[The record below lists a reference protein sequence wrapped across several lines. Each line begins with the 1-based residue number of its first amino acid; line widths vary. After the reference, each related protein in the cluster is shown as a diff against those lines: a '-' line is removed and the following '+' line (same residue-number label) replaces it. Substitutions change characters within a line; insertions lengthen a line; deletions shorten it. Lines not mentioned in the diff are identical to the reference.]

1 MHSLNAHR
9 KITLLVF
16 GILMFNVCFGQE
28 NYLQAYIVN
37 HNGDTVHG
45 FIDYRNWGK
54 NPDRILFKNQLTDQP
69 IIHTPLS
76 IRNFSVVDEVY
87 VSAILLNDL
96 SPYNVGELEHGKDP
110 NLKPDTIF
118 LQSIVLGEKSLYL
131 YKNSLGKELFY
142 IGEDTTFTLLEYKR
156 YIAEQYTTDV
166 KENKRYLNQLA
177 VYLNACPTIQ
187 KEFKSLKYVRK
198 NLENLFLAYYKCT
211 ETNYVFNKK
220 EEKVTTEF
228 GAVAGLTF
236 NNLHFDPALVYNRKE
251 MAFSTTVGYSVAL
264 FADIILARNQGKWS
278 LYNELAFS
286 PYKVED
292 NMSVYLN
299 ENEYSNI
306 SMTFGY
312 AYLKLNNMIR
322 FKYPVGK
329 TFVFINAGMS
339 NGYALKEINQ
349 VHSDRKFY
357 SSETSEDDEALND
370 TRRYEQGILAGLGAK
385 YHKYSFEFRYEKGNG
400 MSVMLNLNSI
410 TNRFLFLFGYKF

>member
-1 MHSLNAHR
+1 MHLLNLLR

-16 GILMFNVCFGQE
+16 GLLLFNACLAQE
-28 NYLQAYIVN
+28 NYLQAYVIGLK
-37 HNGDTVHG
+37 GDTIHG

-54 NPDRILFKNQLTDQP
+54 NPDTIMFKNQLTDQP

-76 IRNFSVVDEVY
+76 IKNFCVDDEIY
-87 VSAILLNDL
+87 ASAVLLNDI
-96 SPYNVGELEHGKDP
+96 SPFLTGELEHGKEP
-110 NLKPDTIF
+110 NLKKDTIF
-118 LQSIVLGEKSLYL
+118 LQSLVLGEKSLYL
-131 YKNSLGKELFY
+131 YKNSMGKDVFY
-142 IGEDTTFTLLEYKR
+142 IGTDTTFTLLEYKR

-177 VYLNACPTIQ
+177 VYLNDCPTIQ
-187 KEFKSLKYVRK
+187 QDFKSLKYERK
-198 NLENLFLAYYKCT
+198 SLEKLFQTYYKCT
-211 ETNYVFNKK
+211 GTNYEFNKK
-220 EEKVTTEF
+220 EEKVRAEF

-251 MAFSTTVGYSVAL
+251 MEFNTTASYSVAL
-264 FADIILARNQGKWS
+264 YADIILARNQGKWS

-312 AYLKLNNMIR
+312 AYLKLNNMVR

-357 SSETSEDDEALND
+357 SSETSEDDEALNS
-370 TRRYEQGILAGLGAK
+370 TRRYEQGLLAGLGAK
-385 YHKYSFEFRYEKGNG
+385 YHKYSFEFRYERGNG

-410 TNRFLFLFGYKF
+410 TNRYLFLFGYRF